1 MLNFKVDEF
10 SVGMGPAI
18 FKKRK
23 AETQYSIRILPL
35 GGYCKFEGE
44 DEADNTDPRAF
55 QIKSRGK
62 DCLVLWQ
69 AVFLISFWVLY
80 CFLLSF
86 RQRHLARTNVIDT
99 VVPHS
104 YIEQVGVQPNDK
116 IIKINGKKINFYNDI
131 SLYTQNFK
139 KTNRQP

>member
-1 MLNFKVDEF
+1 MKPTIPIRELFK
-10 SVGMGPAI
+10 S
-18 FKKRK
+18 K
-23 AETQYSIRILPL
+23 AVE
-35 GGYCKFEGE
+35 
-44 DEADNTDPRAF
+44 
-55 QIKSRGK
+55 K
-62 DCLVLWQ
+62 DCL
-69 AVFLISFWVLY
+69 
-80 CFLLSF
+80 CFLAGGVFNIILGFVLFLVIVPSTSP
-86 RQRHLARTNVIDT
+86 ARTNVIDT

>member
-18 FKKRK
+18 FKKK
-23 AETQYSIRILPL
+23 KGETQYSIRILPL
-35 GGYCKFEGE
+35 GGYCKFEAKMKPTIPIRE
-44 DEADNTDPRAF
+44 LF

-62 DCLVLWQ
+62 DCLYFWQ
-69 AVFLISFWVLY
+69 AGFLISILGFVL
-80 CFLLSF
+80 FLVIVPSTSP
-86 RQRHLARTNVIDT
+86 ARTNVIDT

-116 IIKINGKKINFYNDI
+116 IIKINGKKIN
-131 SLYTQNFK
+131 LL
-139 KTNRQP
+139 